1 MIIGNP
7 YKFALTFDEVREWCC
22 GSYLGA
28 YQDYDKEQSRH
39 IFEGIEISETVIDE
53 SQCDEITGRIEGC
66 LKTM

>member
-1 MIIGNP
+1 MFLVKSDNAIRI
-7 YKFALTFDEVREWCC
+7 
-22 GSYLGA
+22 LGA